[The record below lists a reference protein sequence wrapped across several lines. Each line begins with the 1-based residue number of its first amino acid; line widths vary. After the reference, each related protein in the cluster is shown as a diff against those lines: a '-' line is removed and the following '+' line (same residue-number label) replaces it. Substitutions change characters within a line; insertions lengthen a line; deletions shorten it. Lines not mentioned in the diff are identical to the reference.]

1 MRAMLGRL
9 LLDGATRY
17 IGKQILVTFCVVTVG
32 LTIMVWLTQT
42 VRLLDLIVNRGLP
55 FGTALYFLTLLLPKL
70 LGIMAPITL
79 FITLLFV
86 YARLSTDSELVVLV
100 AAGRSPLDLARP
112 GIMVALLVLGFAY
125 LTSLYL
131 QPAAAGAF
139 ADFMFRIR
147 NDYSQALLQQGV
159 FSQIVPRLTFYAR
172 ERDPEGRLRGVLLYD
187 QRSPDQI
194 RIYTAARGFIAAAD
208 GGPRV
213 VLEDGTLQEA
223 AEAGKDISIL
233 YFDRT
238 VVQLSDLTAGDR
250 SFLRN
255 EELGLGALLR
265 PDPAAGDAATRARM
279 RVDGHRRLS
288 EPLYTL
294 AYALLG
300 LACLLSRAGARR
312 RPRALFGALLSAAL
326 LFAADYASFGAAV
339 THPELAPTLYA
350 LPVLTGL
357 AASLALVHPTLKRIR
372 PHDGA
377 RA

>member
-17 IGKQILVTFCVVTVG
+17 IGKQILVTFCVVTLG

-42 VRLLDLIVNRGLP
+42 VRLLDLIINRGLP

-112 GIMVALLVLGFAY
+112 GIIVALLVLGFAY
-125 LTSLYL
+125 LTTLYL
-131 QPAAAGAF
+131 QPMAAGAF
-139 ADFMFRIR
+139 ADFVFRIR

-159 FSQIVPRLTFYAR
+159 FSEIVPRLTFYAR

-194 RIYTAARGFIAAAD
+194 RIYTAARGFIAASD

-238 VVQLSDLTAGDR
+238 VVQLSDIASSGR
-250 SFLRN
+250 SLLRN

-265 PDPAAGDAATRARM
+265 PDSTAGDAATRARM

-300 LACLLSRAGARR
+300 LACLLSRAGPRR
-312 RPRALFGALLSAAL
+312 RHRALFGAMLSAGL
-326 LFAADYASFGAAV
+326 LFAANYASFGAAV
-339 THPELAPTLYA
+339 AHPALAPTLYMVPA
-350 LPVLTGL
+350 LTGF
-357 AASLALVHPTLKRIR
+357 AAIFALVHPTLKRGR
-372 PHDGA
+372 SQDGG
-377 RA
+377 RV